1 MWRGRFLRIS
11 VLFSKVSASLS
22 DGLRRM
28 AADSNEPGMRT
39 TVAGRLRATAGLLSR
54 RPRKIPPA
62 TSRTPERTVMWR
74 QKPKATPPIITT
86 QPSDSADDQTA
97 PAAGSSEPASSRIV
111 EGVTLRGKISS
122 SEDLHV
128 DGDLEGTVELPD
140 HTLLV
145 GPNGH
150 VRAEVTAR
158 SIILRGNLEGK
169 AHARERME
177 IRKGGSLTGEMETE
191 KIVIEDGSMFRGIVK
206 MLQPEAEEKK
216 PTPPPADDPPAAD
229 ASRDTRPG
237 ASLDRPGG
245 EQDKQAG

>member
-1 MWRGRFLRIS
+1 MW
-11 VLFSKVSASLS
+11 K
-22 DGLRRM
+22 
-28 AADSNEPGMRT
+28 
-39 TVAGRLRATAGLLSR
+39 
-54 RPRKIPPA
+54 
-62 TSRTPERTVMWR
+62 
-74 QKPKATPPIITT
+74 QKPTATPPIITT
-86 QPSDSADDQTA
+86 QPSDPDDSAANQTV
-97 PAAGSSEPASSRIV
+97 PAAGRSEPALSRIV
-111 EGVTLRGKISS
+111 EGVTLRGEISS

-128 DGDLEGTVELPD
+128 DGNLEGTVELPD

-145 GPNGH
+145 GPNSH
-150 VRAEVTAR
+150 VRADVTAR

-206 MLQPEAEEKK
+206 MLQPEEEEKK

-229 ASRDTRPG
+229 ASGDTRPG
-237 ASLDRPGG
+237 ASPDRPDG